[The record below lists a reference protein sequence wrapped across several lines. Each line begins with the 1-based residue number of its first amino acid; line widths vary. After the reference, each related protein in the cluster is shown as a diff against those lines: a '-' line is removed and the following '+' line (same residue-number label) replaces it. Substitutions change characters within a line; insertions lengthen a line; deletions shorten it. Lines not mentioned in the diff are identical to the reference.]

1 MNEFV
6 TLLNSFKAINMTVHS
21 NLTPMINSFKSQK
34 IIEHSN
40 LTPMIDIKMNVFSEN
55 YSLAASQIRTNIQHI
70 QLRNPNITD
79 DHAGVQVL
87 QMIHN
92 CILDM
97 DHKHHY
103 DYMVGLF
110 SLIESKLSV
119 LKLKDELVAIQSY
132 SQDLN
137 QPESKKGLI
146 KVVQDMNKKDFK
158 GKEAI
163 LLFVAQMLSTHDYL
177 IALKDKH
184 L

>member
-6 TLLNSFKAINMTVHS
+6 TLLNSFKAINMTEHS

-40 LTPMIDIKMNVFSEN
+40 LTPMIDIKMNVVSEN

-103 DYMVGLF
+103 AF
-110 SLIESKLSV
+110 
-119 LKLKDELVAIQSY
+119 
-132 SQDLN
+132 
-137 QPESKKGLI
+137 
-146 KVVQDMNKKDFK
+146 
-158 GKEAI
+158 
-163 LLFVAQMLSTHDYL
+163 
-177 IALKDKH
+177 
-184 L
+184 